1 MSDQEADLEALT
13 ISFAG
18 LDITVRRRA
27 SRTARSS
34 EEDFVLVEAPS
45 SGPAVASDEALLE
58 AYSASALAALHLL
71 QLARFSDRLTG
82 AGGEWTAART
92 ARAYRAGVGAR
103 RFLAGG
109 RKISSPPAAGLRNVY
124 YIILRAPGYPD
135 GFWTRSAQLY
145 FEAVRARGGP
155 RGSLD
160 SESASHAFASQSEA
174 ESYLL
179 GAGREWPPQRV

>member
-34 EEDFVLVEAPS
+34 EEDFVLVEAPP
-45 SGPAVASDEALLE
+45 SGPAVAPDEALLE

-109 RKISSPPAAGLRNVY
+109 HKISSPPAAGPSCSRLPGRV
-124 YIILRAPGYPD
+124 LDQERPDLFRGRA
-135 GFWTRSAQLY
+135 
-145 FEAVRARGGP
+145 GP
-155 RGSLD
+155 RWATG
-160 SESASHAFASQSEA
+160 
-174 ESYLL
+174 LL
-179 GAGREWPPQRV
+179 